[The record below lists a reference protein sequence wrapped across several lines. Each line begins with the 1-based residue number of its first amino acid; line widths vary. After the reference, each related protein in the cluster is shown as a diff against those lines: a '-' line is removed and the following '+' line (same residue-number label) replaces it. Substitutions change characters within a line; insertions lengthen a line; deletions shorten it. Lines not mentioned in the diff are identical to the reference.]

1 MVFFPGVG
9 VVGVNTAA
17 RISGSDAEKGLPETV
32 EGILEERRDASTSDE
47 VTPGTPET
55 VVVETFADG
64 HKDSEKETRSLTSST

>member
-9 VVGVNTAA
+9 VVGVNTVA
-17 RISGSDAEKGLPETV
+17 RVSGSDAEKGLPETV
-32 EGILEERRDASTSDE
+32 EGIHEERRDASTSDE